1 MTASIEKVIALLGL
15 LALLLI
21 PIGTFT
27 GCRLEKGENGGW
39 VLVDVRTGDKEWALA
54 ELEKRYDEKFEYF
67 RSANSPEPSSSSYFL
82 VSCDSY
88 DDLVFVEVHH
98 EGAFGE
104 GERELSDNFVAVKYA
119 NEVCKWAQPFFD
131 EVFEKSVVMYES
143 VNHYPLFTDYSADTT
158 FAEYIS
164 NEKIRLDLVV
174 SIPESAYTGSEQFEA
189 SADRL
194 LNAFTGTG
202 LTVDFVVLPDDMAG
216 SVDKSEILS
225 LSSSE
230 SCIASASLNV
240 FITREPVL
248 SIQEGD
254 RKWSIEL

>member
-1 MTASIEKVIALLGL
+1 M
-15 LALLLI
+15 
-21 PIGTFT
+21 
-27 GCRLEKGENGGW
+27 
-39 VLVDVRTGDKEWALA
+39 
-54 ELEKRYDEKFEYF
+54 
-67 RSANSPEPSSSSYFL
+67 
-82 VSCDSY
+82 
-88 DDLVFVEVHH
+88 FVEVHH
-98 EGAFGE
+98 KGAFGE
-104 GERELSDNFVAVKYA
+104 DERELSDNYVAVKYA
-119 NEVCKWAQPFFD
+119 SEVCGWAQAFCD

-143 VNHYPLFTDYSADTT
+143 VNNHALFTDYSTDAT

-164 NEKIRLDLVV
+164 NEKIRLDLAV

-216 SVDKSEILS
+216 SVNKNEIHS

-230 SCIASASLNV
+230 SCIASAYLNV
-240 FITREPVL
+240 FTTRKPVL
-248 SIQEGD
+248 RIQEGD

>member
-1 MTASIEKVIALLGL
+1 MTTSMKKVIGL

-27 GCRLEKGENGGW
+27 GCKLVKDENGDL
-39 VLVDVRTGDKEWALA
+39 VFVDVRTGDTEWALA
-54 ELEKRYDEKFEYF
+54 ELEKKYDEKFEYY
-67 RSANSPEPSSSSYFL
+67 RSANDPEFSSSSKFY

-98 EGAFGE
+98 KGAFGE
-104 GERELSDNFVAVKYA
+104 GERVLSDNYVSVKYA
-119 NEVCKWAQPFFD
+119 SEVCRWAQAFCD
-131 EVFEKSVVMYES
+131 EVFEKSVVLYES
-143 VNHYPLFTDYSADTT
+143 VDNQARFTDYSADTT
-158 FAEYIS
+158 FEEYIS

-189 SADRL
+189 SANSL

-216 SVDKSEILS
+216 SVGKSEIHS

-230 SCIASASLNV
+230 SCIASAYLNV
-240 FITREPVL
+240 FTTREPVL
-248 SIQEGD
+248 RIQEGD
-254 RKWSIEL
+254 QKWSIEL